1 MRLDTTGID
10 PTDHALARR
19 CSVGDILTRSAA
31 TFGTRPVL
39 HDASGSWSYEELES
53 QANRFARG
61 LADLGIEETD
71 PVAIMSTN
79 CKEFVA
85 AYFGIAKA
93 GMVALPVNLLLGAE
107 NIVHCLVDSEA
118 PALVVHESLLELVL
132 GAVAMAPQIRVVV
145 VIGSAGEHTAGEDG
159 PRIVEWDAMLSADD
173 TNPPTVIADRQVVQ
187 CLYSSGTTSLPKGV
201 LTSHLAVTVASLT
214 NAAIFGVGWG
224 AEPAVTTL
232 VLPLFHTAGI
242 NGVMIPAIA
251 MGGTIHL
258 LAAFEPEEFA
268 RTVSESGTTH
278 FTGLPLMLEA
288 LADGAEKGL
297 DFSRLQRVLYAMA
310 PMSQSTF
317 DRVQAALPNAQI
329 VLGSGMTECTPA
341 TVCQWP
347 ELNPDKTASWG
358 YPSPSTENRIVEPNG
373 SELLPR
379 GEDGEIAYRGP
390 TVMEGYYNRPEANAE
405 VFHGGY
411 MHSGD
416 LGTID
421 AEGVLWF
428 SDRVK
433 DIVKS
438 GGENIS
444 SLYVERVLLEH
455 PDLAEAACIGK
466 PDPKWGEQVVAV
478 VVPKDPDCDHEA
490 LEQSVLE
497 FGRDRF
503 SSSQRPRSVVIVEA
517 LPRTATGKIRKVEL
531 RKDVP

>member
-1 MRLDTTGID
+1 MRLDPNGID

-31 TFGTRPVL
+31 TFGPRSAL
-39 HDASGSWSYEELES
+39 HDAAGSWSYDELES
-53 QANRFARG
+53 QANRFAHG
-61 LADLGIEETD
+61 LAALGIEETD
-71 PVAIMSTN
+71 PVAIMSPN
-79 CKEFVA
+79 CREFVA
-85 AYFGIAKA
+85 AFFGIAKG

-107 NIVHCLVDSEA
+107 NIVHCLVDSRA

-132 GAVAMAPQIRVVV
+132 GAVALAPKIRIII
-145 VIGSAGEHTAGEDG
+145 VIGDPGEHTAGPSG
-159 PRIVEWDAMLSADD
+159 QRVATWDEMLAADD
-173 TNPPTVIADRQVVQ
+173 SNPPTVIADRQIVQ

-201 LTSHLAVTVASLT
+201 LTSHLAVTVAALT
-214 NAAIFGVGWG
+214 NAAIFGLGWG

-242 NGVMIPAIA
+242 NGVLLPAIA
-251 MGGTIHL
+251 MGGTIYL
-258 LAAFEPEEFA
+258 LASFEPEEFA

-288 LADGAEKGL
+288 LADGAEQGL
-297 DFSRLQRVLYAMA
+297 DYSRLQRVLYAMA
-310 PMSQSTF
+310 PMSQATF

-358 YPSPSTENRIVEPNG
+358 YPSPSTENRIVEPHG
-373 SELLPR
+373 SELLSR

-428 SDRVK
+428 ADRLK

-444 SLYVERVLLEH
+444 SLYIERVLLEH
-455 PDLAEAACIGK
+455 PELAEAACIGR
-466 PDPKWGEQVVAV
+466 PDPQWGEQVVAV
-478 VVPKDPDCDHEA
+478 VVPKSPGADPAA
-490 LEQSVLE
+490 LEQSVLA
-497 FGRDRF
+497 FGRERL
-503 SSSQRPRSVVIVEA
+503 SSSQRPRSVVIVSE
-517 LPRTATGKIRKVEL
+517 LPRTATGKIRKIEL
-531 RKDVP
+531 RKSIS